1 MLAAFS
7 RCLAVGE
14 FGVTGEVVGQDEVEH
29 TDDEQ
34 SADVQRAEASVEAI
48 LDQRSRKGEE
58 DDGGQLQH
66 VEQHETR
73 VVAPKWPEDVLVNDP
88 VVGDYGE

>member
-1 MLAAFS
+1 MLAAVS

-29 TDDEQ
+29 RDDEQ
-34 SADVQRAEASVEAI
+34 SADVQGAEASVEAI

-58 DDGGQLQH
+58 DDSRWRSGPCQFS
-66 VEQHETR
+66 VR
-73 VVAPKWPEDVLVNDP
+73 VVDSLGAPPNSC
-88 VVGDYGE
+88 